1 MNQLTTSVEE
11 TKALAAEFANTL
23 VGGDVVFLRG
33 DLGAGKTTF
42 VQGLMEAFGYKE
54 PVRSPTFSLVNIHP
68 VDRGEIQQVAHIDLY
83 RLKIPSEVL
92 RLGLDDLVGKP
103 SVVTLVEWP
112 NEEIEQLVPSSYYE
126 VRFERTSDSEREI
139 IMQTYETKKR

>member
-83 RLKIPSEVL
+83 RLKIPS
-92 RLGLDDLVGKP
+92 RIG
-103 SVVTLVEWP
+103 
-112 NEEIEQLVPSSYYE
+112 
-126 VRFERTSDSEREI
+126 
-139 IMQTYETKKR
+139 